1 MLLLQS
7 FTGLTGCALN
17 LGSGPRLQGVTRRTS
32 KLRKQRI
39 GLERIVWHIERGEL
53 FNIVEHANRQA
64 GRSPTG
70 P

>member
-1 MLLLQS
+1 
-7 FTGLTGCALN
+7 
-17 LGSGPRLQGVTRRTS
+17 VTRRTS